1 MKIAIEG
8 CCHGHLDSIYSSIA
22 DIEAKN
28 NYHVD
33 LLLICGDFQAVR
45 NERDLQCMAVPNKYK
60 HLGGFYKYYIGE
72 KTAPI
77 LTVIIG
83 GNHEA
88 SNYFWELFH
97 GGWVAPNIYFLGNA
111 GSVLINGIRI
121 SGASGIYKG
130 HKFNK
135 GYYERQPYNQDDLR
149 SVYYIRESAVRQLS
163 LLPPSSSSSSP
174 TTIFLSHDWPL
185 NITSYASP
193 SNLNQLLRKKP
204 HFRQEV
210 SEGKLGSPPLMG
222 LLQVLRPRWWFSAH
236 LHVGFDVQVWWE
248 TQEESKQADEEKVA
262 NPDEIIIDDESES
275 GPAEDITLVQNS
287 TSIPAAASIPPP
299 NKNPDEITLDDLDG
313 DVDFDVAVPPAP
325 LPPPPTSGSMYPLPP
340 NKVTNGWFTH
350 FVALDKCLPQR
361 KFLEVIDVD
370 TPGFPLSASK
380 SNLGEDPTLTT
391 TDTTASSPPAQ
402 HIPISSSA
410 QPILTFDPHWLAIT
424 RAFHSHISLTRQQK
438 PFPEE
443 TAAREMVARELEWV
457 KANVREEGRVPV
469 GDVQQFVRTA
479 PGPESVSVSGGGGA
493 DAGEGF
499 HGETGGRGGGQDGR
513 GGGMSGG
520 GGRWEQ
526 PPPYSNPQTEAFCRM
541 LMMDNF
547 VNREASSS

>member
-8 CCHGHLDSIYSSIA
+8 CCHGQLDSIYSAIA

-28 NYHVD
+28 NCHVD

-45 NERDLQCMAVPNKYK
+45 NERDLECMAVPNKYK

-77 LTVIIG
+77 LTLIIG

-97 GGWVAPNIYFLGNA
+97 GGWVAPNIYYLGNA

-121 SGASGIYKG
+121 SG
-130 HKFNK
+130 HF
-135 GYYERQPYNQDDLR
+135 ERQPYNQDDLR
-149 SVYYIRESAVRQLS
+149 SVYHIRESAIRQLS
-163 LLPPSSSSSSP
+163 LLPPSSPSSSSP

-204 HFRQEV
+204 YFRQEV

-236 LHVGFDVQVWWE
+236 LHVGFGVQVLWE
-248 TQEESKQADEEKVA
+248 TEEVSKQADGEKVA
-262 NPDEIIIDDESES
+262 NPDEIIIDDEFES
-275 GPAEDITLVQNS
+275 GLKTPVQNS
-287 TSIPAAASIPPP
+287 ALIPAITSIPPH
-299 NKNPDEITLDDLDG
+299 NKNPDEIMLDDLDG
-313 DVDFDVAVPPAP
+313 EVDFDVAVPPTP
-325 LPPPPTSGSMYPLPP
+325 LPPSPTSGSMHPP
-340 NKVTNGWFTH
+340 NEIANGWFTD
-350 FVALDKCLPQR
+350 FVALDKCLPQK
-361 KFLEVIDVD
+361 KFLEVCYI
-370 TPGFPLSASK
+370 
-380 SNLGEDPTLTT
+380 
-391 TDTTASSPPAQ
+391 AQ
-402 HIPISSSA
+402 HIPTSSSA

-438 PFPEE
+438 PFPDE
-443 TAAREMVARELEWV
+443 TTAREMVTRELEWV
-457 KANVREEGRVPV
+457 KVNVREEGRVPV

-479 PGPESVSVSGGGGA
+479 PGPELVSVS
-493 DAGEGF
+493 
-499 HGETGGRGGGQDGR
+499 
-513 GGGMSGG
+513 

-547 VNREASSS
+547 VNREASST

>member
-149 SVYYIRESAVRQLS
+149 SVYYIRESAIRQLS
-163 LLPPSSSSSSP
+163 LLPPSSSSSSL

-193 SNLNQLLRKKP
+193 SNLNQLLREKP
-204 HFRQEV
+204 YFRQEV

-262 NPDEIIIDDESES
+262 NPDEIIIDDEFES
-275 GPAEDITLVQNS
+275 GPAKDITLVQNP
-287 TSIPAAASIPPP
+287 TSIPPP
-299 NKNPDEITLDDLDG
+299 NKNPDEIMLDDLDG
-313 DVDFDVAVPPAP
+313 DVDFDVAAPPAP
-325 LPPPPTSGSMYPLPP
+325 LPPPPTSGSMHPLPL
-340 NKVTNGWFTH
+340 NKFTKGWLTQ

-361 KFLEVIDVD
+361 KFLEV
-370 TPGFPLSASK
+370 
-380 SNLGEDPTLTT
+380 DPTPTT
-391 TDTTASSPPAQ
+391 TDTTASSPPMQ
-402 HIPISSSA
+402 HIPVSSAA

-443 TAAREMVARELEWV
+443 TTAREMVARELEWV

-479 PGPESVSVSGGGGA
+479 PGP
-493 DAGEGF
+493 D
-499 HGETGGRGGGQDGR
+499 
-513 GGGMSGG
+513 GG

-541 LMMDNF
+541 LMLDNF